1 MESCKTRPGNGGAAK
16 SCAYILGEFL
26 SAFGS
31 RTRALPDW
39 SRVGA
44 GVFILFNRDG
54 SDGENRENMDRR
66 SWVVRNNTLLA

>member
-1 MESCKTRPGNGGAAK
+1 MESCKTRPGNGGATK
-16 SCAYILGEFL
+16 SRAYILGEFL

-44 GVFILFNRDG
+44 GVFILF
-54 SDGENRENMDRR
+54 
-66 SWVVRNNTLLA
+66 